1 MFPNAKGSEQLAI
14 LATLDPSN
22 QSAGA
27 ANTSWLPLS
36 NYHSLLAVIETGA
49 LANGSTVDAK
59 LQQATDGNGT
69 GAKDITGKAIT
80 QLTQAANGASR
91 QALINLRP
99 EELDVNAGFTYVRLV
114 VTVGTAAAFT
124 SAQLLGMNPR
134 YEPADGANQSAVAQ
148 VV

>member
-14 LATLDPSN
+14 LTTLDPSN
-22 QSAGA
+22 QAVGVSNSGWI
-27 ANTSWLPLS
+27 SLS
-36 NYHSLLAVIETGA
+36 GYHSLLAVIETGA
-49 LANGSTVDAK
+49 LATGGTVDAK

-69 GAKDITGKAIT
+69 GAKDIAGKAIT
-80 QLTQAANGASR
+80 QLSQGANGASR

-99 EELDVNAGFTYVRLV
+99 EELDVNAGFAYVRLV

-124 SAQLLGMNPR
+124 AAQLLGMNPR

>member
-14 LATLDPSN
+14 LATVDPSN
-22 QSAGA
+22 QAAGV
-27 ANTSWLPLS
+27 ANSGWISLS
-36 NYHSLLAVIETGA
+36 GYHSLLALIETGV
-49 LANGSTVDAK
+49 LATGSTVDAK

-91 QALINLRP
+91 QVLINLRS
-99 EELDVNAGFTYVRLV
+99 EELDVNAGFAYVRLV
-114 VTVGTAAAFT
+114 VTVGTAAAYT
-124 SAQLLGMNPR
+124 AAQLLGMNPR